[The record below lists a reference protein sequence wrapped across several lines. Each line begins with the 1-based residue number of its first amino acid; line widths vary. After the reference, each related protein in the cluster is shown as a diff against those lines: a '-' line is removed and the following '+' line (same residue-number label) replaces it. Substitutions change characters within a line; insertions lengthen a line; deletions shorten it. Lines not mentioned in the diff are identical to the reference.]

1 MVNLGGTVPNRSPAF
16 PAVTS
21 LTRRTSSMMTRA
33 RSLAHSAKAQA
44 LRDGGISPAHQ
55 TDEGAEGGGAE
66 DGRPNDEFHPAAA
79 VSMAFDATGAW
90 PRRQVEFGQL
100 SVVDDAVSVVDDV
113 DIGELQTLSCLLSCL
128 MAAHEALIDGE
139 LPPPPP
145 AAAPAQVRLSQL
157 DGSGDELPAAA
168 GTHHAP
174 TVCSCGC
181 CSCG

>member
-1 MVNLGGTVPNRSPAF
+1 MDNSALMYYVFHIVRSRIKLTFRAAELYMYSCTAVAKFGRNRSQPF

-113 DIGELQTLSCLLSCL
+113 DNGELQTLSCLLSCL
-128 MAAHEALIDGE
+128 MAE
-139 LPPPPP
+139 
-145 AAAPAQVRLSQL
+145 
-157 DGSGDELPAAA
+157 
-168 GTHHAP
+168 
-174 TVCSCGC
+174 
-181 CSCG
+181 